1 MSKICP
7 ILNVRPARGRKII
20 RKGKAKKKG
29 GIGLHTTGNT
39 PRLFLPNIRNKKLFI
54 PELAKKVNLRLSAR
68 ALKTLMKKG
77 TYTILKEKG
86 LI

>member
-1 MSKICP
+1 MPRICP
-7 ILNVRPARGRKII
+7 ILDKRPACGRKII

-39 PRLFLPNIRNKKLFI
+39 PRLFLPNLRNKKVYV
-54 PELAKKVNLRLSAR
+54 PELAKKVRLRISAR
-68 ALKTLMKKG
+68 GLKTLMKKG